1 MILNNYV
8 GEFDGFKLIETDVIT
23 KEVQVRKHKKK
34 RINKKW
40 AKRYGFKKI
49 PDYERIVVANGCIF
63 AQPRVIERIISEVN
77 SRGWNLD
84 DVK

>member
-1 MILNNYV
+1 MILSNYI

-40 AKRYGFKKI
+40 AKRYGFKKV
-49 PDYERIVVANGCIF
+49 PDYGRIVVIDGYIY
-63 AQPRVIERIISEVN
+63 AQPRVIEKIKIWIDN
-77 SRGWNLD
+77 YNI
-84 DVK
+84 K